1 MALLPKKSG
10 DLVQVM
16 NLIPHPEGGFF
27 LESFRSGSV
36 PMTSRG
42 QTNFDVETPT
52 DLVETGRTTQRPDGD
67 GRRNPLTSIYW
78 VPTVE
83 SPLLKL
89 IVQESDHVMLYHG
102 GRPFE
107 YTLYDPKSKEL
118 EVKVLGPDVRKG
130 HHLQI
135 PIKAHVWACGRLLE
149 HEGLNDWDYCILGE
163 CGIYD
168 IGRAIIFSGTNASF
182 LNQLKSL
189 DQDLKSTTFLG

>member
-1 MALLPKKSG
+1 MG
-10 DLVQVM
+10 LV
-16 NLIPHPEGGFF
+16 PHPEGGFF

-42 QTNFDVETPT
+42 QTNFDVETST

-107 YTLYDPKSKEL
+107 YTLYDPKSEEL

-135 PIKAHVWACGRLLE
+135 PIKAHVWACGRLVA

-163 CGIYD
+163 CGIYG
-168 IGRAIIFSGTNASF
+168 IGSIIIFLLF
-182 LNQLKSL
+182 
-189 DQDLKSTTFLG
+189 